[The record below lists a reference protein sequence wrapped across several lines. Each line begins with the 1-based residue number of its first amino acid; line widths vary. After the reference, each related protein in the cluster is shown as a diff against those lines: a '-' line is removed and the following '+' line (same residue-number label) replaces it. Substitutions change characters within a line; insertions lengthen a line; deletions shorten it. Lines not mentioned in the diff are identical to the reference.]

1 MNSVNPFYSKIIENT
16 KRTNSHLCIG
26 LDPDPLKIPSKFEP
40 TVKGTEEFL
49 TEVIKNTSDL
59 CIAYKPNISFF
70 EALGIEGLRVL
81 ERLCK
86 LIPSTVPIILDAKRG
101 DIGNT
106 AKKQASYLFDIFGAD
121 ASTVNPLMGSDCV
134 EPFLEYK
141 DKFHFIL
148 ALTSNPGA
156 EDFEKLMLKSGKF
169 LYEQVIDTCTKWNK
183 TYGNVGCVIGATKSE
198 LASVRTRDKNL
209 PFLVPGVGA
218 QGGDYDSTSMQTKNK
233 DNVVLINVSRGVLYV
248 SKENDYLDKMR
259 AVIIE
264 NYTNNH

>member
-1 MNSVNPFYSKIIENT
+1 MNLNNPFYSKIIKNT
-16 KRTNSHLCIG
+16 KRTKSHLCIG

-40 TVKGTEEFL
+40 SVKGTEKFL
-49 TEVIKNTSDL
+49 TEVIQNTSDL

-70 EALGIEGLRVL
+70 EAMGIDGLRML

-86 LIPSTVPIILDAKRG
+86 LIPSTIPIILDAKRG

-121 ASTVNPLMGSDCV
+121 ASTVNPFMGADCV

-156 EDFEKLMLKSGKF
+156 DDFEKLMLKSGKF
-169 LYEQVIDTCTKWNK
+169 LYEQVIDTCSKWNK

-198 LASVRTRDKNL
+198 LASVRKQDRTL

-218 QGGDYDSTSMQTKNK
+218 QGGDYHDTSTQTKN
-233 DNVVLINVSRGVLYV
+233 DDDIVLINVSRGVLYI
-248 SKENDYLDKMR
+248 SKEDDYLDKMR
-259 AVIIE
+259 TVIVK
-264 NYTNNH
+264 NYTSKV